1 MLARH
6 ARRHRYPT
14 EALPPRM
21 FVLSKI
27 VWLVLNPANIFMFF
41 LVLGT
46 LLLFTRFRRAGRRIV
61 TAAVG
66 IFMLL
71 GFIPLGFWLTTNLE
85 NRFPAN
91 PSIPADVAGIITLGG
106 TINQYI
112 TAARGQ
118 PALTGGGERLTEFVH
133 LARRY
138 PDARLIFTGG
148 SGALIDTELKEADSA
163 QIFFD
168 QMGLTGREIVF
179 EDRARNTYEN
189 ALFTREIV
197 GDEAVKR
204 RWVLITSAEH
214 MPRAMG
220 VFRQAGWNIMAYPV
234 DYATDGRGGFEL
246 QFRPL
251 QSLASL
257 NKATR
262 EWIGLIAY
270 RILGRTPVLVP
281 SPASLADN

>member
-1 MLARH
+1 
-6 ARRHRYPT
+6 
-14 EALPPRM
+14 
-21 FVLSKI
+21 
-27 VWLVLNPANIFMFF
+27 MFF

-246 QFRPL
+246 PVSTATEPGFVEQGHAGMDRPDRIQDSRENTGSGSITGISRRQL
-251 QSLASL
+251 SRESLFAV
-257 NKATR
+257 A
-262 EWIGLIAY
+262 
-270 RILGRTPVLVP
+270 VH
-281 SPASLADN
+281 